1 MTVEI
6 NIDQNVLSN
15 ELDIKRQF
23 KSELE
28 SELDGLKVEAS
39 YLKKRQDILTTVSEG
54 MSGIDKD
61 IIDEEIKTISN
72 QIWTIMENYQNK
84 EKSIA
89 YYKRLI
95 NRLEKMQD

>member
-15 ELDIKRQF
+15 ELDLKRQF

-28 SELDGLKVEAS
+28 NELDSLKVEAS
-39 YLKKRQDILTTVSEG
+39 NLKKRQDILTSAKEG
-54 MSGIDKD
+54 MLGIDKD
-61 IIDEEIKTISN
+61 LINEEIKTIN
-72 QIWTIMENYQNK
+72 NRVWELMENYQNK
-84 EKSIA
+84 EKIIA

-95 NRLEKMQD
+95 RRLEAMQE

>member
-28 SELDGLKVEAS
+28 NELDSLKMKAS
-39 YLKKRQDILTTVSEG
+39 NLKKRQDILTSVREG
-54 MSGIDKD
+54 MLGIDKD

-72 QIWTIMENYQNK
+72 QIWDIMENYQNK
-84 EKSIA
+84 EKAIA

-95 NRLEKMQD
+95 RRLEELQD